1 LILNNSAAAYIPPPF
16 ADLELLY
23 QDEFLVV
30 VNKPA
35 GLLSVPGRGAD
46 KTDSFATRVQAQFP
60 DALIVHRLDRDTS
73 GLLVLAR
80 GAEMHRLLSMAFAAR
95 EVSKRYVARV
105 SGRPLEAQGEINLPI
120 IVDWPN
126 RPKQHVNYATGKP
139 SLTRYSLLINDEAS
153 NTSLLELEPVTGRT
167 HQLRVHLS
175 EIGHPILGDTLYGG
189 TVANAV
195 GRLLLHA
202 RALSFNHPFSN
213 APLQFIC
220 EPPF

>member
-1 LILNNSAAAYIPPPF
+1 MI
-16 ADLELLY
+16 DLDLVYSDDWL
-23 QDEFLVV
+23 LVV
-30 VNKPA
+30 QKPA

-46 KTDSFATRVQAQFP
+46 KADSLITRVQQQFA

-80 GAEMHRLLSMAFAAR
+80 GAEMHRRLSIAFAAR
-95 EVSKRYVARV
+95 EVDKRYVARV
-105 SGRPLEAQGEINLPI
+105 AGKPECASGEINLPI

-126 RPKQHVNYATGKP
+126 RPKQHVNYTTGKP
-139 SLTRYSLLINDEAS
+139 SLTKYELLAYDATS
-153 NTSLLELEPVTGRT
+153 DTSLLELEPVTGRT

-189 TVANAV
+189 TFARAAE
-195 GRLLLHA
+195 RLLLHA
-202 RALSFNHPFSN
+202 RSLAFMHPHNHI
-213 APLQFIC
+213 PLQFTC

>member
-1 LILNNSAAAYIPPPF
+1 MNPNSFNLIF
-16 ADLELLY
+16 AD
-23 QDEFLVV
+23 DFILVL
-30 VNKPA
+30 NKPA

-46 KTDSFATRVQAQFP
+46 KADSLATRVQQQFP
-60 DALIVHRLDRDTS
+60 DARIVHRLDRDTS

-80 GAEMHRLLSMAFAAR
+80 GAEMHRRLSMAFAAR
-95 EVSKRYVARV
+95 EVGKYYVARV
-105 SGRPLEAQGEINLPI
+105 AGKPEPAAGEINLPI

-139 SLTRYSLLINDEAS
+139 SLTRYSLLSHDAAN
-153 NTSLLELEPVTGRT
+153 NTSLLELEPITGRT

-189 TVANAV
+189 AVANAAE
-195 GRLLLHA
+195 RLLLHA
-202 RALSFNHPFSN
+202 RLLSFVHPFSN